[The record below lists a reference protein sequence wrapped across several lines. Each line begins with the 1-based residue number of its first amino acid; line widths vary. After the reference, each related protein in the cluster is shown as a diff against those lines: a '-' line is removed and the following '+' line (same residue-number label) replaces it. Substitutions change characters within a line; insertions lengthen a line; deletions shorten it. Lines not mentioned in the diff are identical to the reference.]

1 MTAARAVLA
10 AVAYHAATLVRSR
23 RIVPP
28 LALLLLLVLGVY
40 AYSPDPVAGSTGTT
54 SFLLFPIAAWLA
66 VAIAA
71 SEGPAQRDAT
81 ATALGG
87 PLRAAA
93 VRFAAGVALGAVGV
107 AILVLGPVAM
117 RAFDRPL
124 TVGDVLMATWIDLAV
139 LLAGLALGGL
149 VAPPVLRRPGAAMA
163 LAVTVWAVGV
173 PVDGLASDAP
183 SAARPLL
190 YSAAPH
196 AYTAEAL
203 GGASAWPGMATLLA
217 AGAAGLAF
225 AAVGLA
231 AAAVVQRWR

>member
-1 MTAARAVLA
+1 MSGARVLLA

-28 LALLLLLVLGVY
+28 LAALLLVVLGVY
-40 AYSPDPVAGSTGTT
+40 AYSPDPVAGSTATT
-54 SFLLFPIAAWLA
+54 SFLLFPLAAWLA

-71 SEGPAQRDAT
+71 SEGPSQRDAT

-93 VRFAAGVALGAVGV
+93 ARFAAGVALGGAGV
-107 AILVLGPVAM
+107 AILVLGPVAL

-124 TVGDVLMATWIDLAV
+124 TAGDLLLATWIHLAA

-163 LAVTVWAVGV
+163 LAVTVWVLGV
-173 PVDGLASDAP
+173 PVDALAADAP

-196 AYTAEAL
+196 AYAAEAI
-203 GGASAWPGMATLLA
+203 GGASAWPDAAALLA